1 VGRTNWPDKWHFSNI
16 FIRHVAGLA
25 FAVQIVPFVGT
36 LVAAYVF
43 VRSRPRRAGH
53 VAFAAL
59 GVSALF
65 WLLAEVAFEAAVF
78 DSAGDVPRIH
88 ERFLIYLVP
97 LFLVGLFAAF
107 RAPADK
113 ASARVYLVAA
123 AITVLLVFAIPFG
136 TVVNFTLGFDSP
148 SLNPFARV
156 VRNRLVPMS
165 HATLFALWVSATLS
179 LLYVYLRMRLRS
191 IVLLVLLGFLFVSVM
206 ARSRIQQVSAYPRSL
221 LPSHVDWVDRAEPAG
236 DVILLASRYPATPEL
251 ETAYFN
257 SSVKRI
263 YTMCRGIVGP
273 EFGEEGVSVG
283 RKGVLRSASG
293 PLRARYVVA
302 AASLGLQGRVVAWN
316 PAGRELL
323 LAPNGGVVAVSAPAP
338 ARPPGCPRPGASA
351 GAG

>member
-1 VGRTNWPDKWHFSNI
+1 MSVRQSHMSLGEIIVNYPSQNPYQNPYQAPTFGAVPAIFAEEDARAA
-16 FIRHVAGLA
+16 FIRRTYAH
-25 FAVQIVPFVGT
+25 
-36 LVAAYVF
+36 
-43 VRSRPRRAGH
+43 
-53 VAFAAL
+53 
-59 GVSALF
+59 LF
-65 WLLAEVAFEAAVF
+65 GAILLFVAFEAAVF

-107 RAPADK
+107 RAPAEQ

-191 IVLLVLLGFLFVSVM
+191 IVLLVLLGFLFVSVL

-221 LPSHVDWVDRAEPAG
+221 LRAN
-236 DVILLASRYPATPEL
+236 R
-251 ETAYFN
+251 
-257 SSVKRI
+257 
-263 YTMCRGIVGP
+263 
-273 EFGEEGVSVG
+273 
-283 RKGVLRSASG
+283 
-293 PLRARYVVA
+293 
-302 AASLGLQGRVVAWN
+302 
-316 PAGRELL
+316 
-323 LAPNGGVVAVSAPAP
+323 
-338 ARPPGCPRPGASA
+338 
-351 GAG
+351 